1 MAAAFSAAA
10 AALLL
15 PLHFHLLLL
24 LLSPSAA
31 QPGFISLDCGG
42 ARDHTDAIG
51 IQWTS
56 DATFVSGGGQTAQ
69 LLVQNGQQQA
79 QQQLTTVRYFPADN
93 RKYCYTMNVR
103 NRTRY
108 LVRAT
113 FLYGNFDNSNVYPKF
128 DISLGASPWS
138 TIVVDDATTPVVEE
152 AIILAA
158 APTLSVCLS
167 NASTGQPFISTLEL
181 RQFNGSLYYT
191 TDETR
196 FFLGLSARI
205 NFGAGSNDSVRYPDD
220 PFDRIWESDS
230 VRRANYLVDVAPG
243 TERISTTKPIFVS
256 TNEEPPEK
264 VMQTAVVGQDGSLNY
279 RLDLEGFPA
288 NAWGVSYFA
297 EIEDLAPNETR
308 KFKLEVPGMPAL
320 SKPTVDV
327 EENAQGKYRLYE
339 PGYTNLTLPF
349 VFSFGFRKTNDSSK
363 GPILNALEIYKYVQ
377 ITMGSQDANIMA
389 SMVSRYPQEGWAQE
403 GGDPCLPASW
413 SWVQCSSEAS
423 PRVFSI
429 TLSGK
434 NITGSIPVELTKLSG
449 LVELR
454 LDGNSFSGQIPDFSE
469 CRNLQYIHLENNQL
483 TGELPSSLGDLPNLK
498 ELYVQNNKLSGQVPK
513 ALFKRSI
520 ILNFSGNSGLHIV
533 SNGIS
538 HTIIVICVVIGA
550 IVLLGIAIGCYF
562 ITCRRKKSHE
572 DPVVIA
578 APAKKLGSYFSEVAT
593 ESAHRFS
600 LSEIEDATDKF
611 ERRIGSGGFG
621 IVYYGKLAD
630 GREIAVKLLT
640 NDSYQGIREFLNEV
654 TLLSRIHHRH
664 LVTFLGYS
672 QQDGKNILVYE
683 FMHNGTL
690 KEHLRGADNV
700 KITSW
705 LKRLEIAED
714 SAKGIEYLHTGCSPT
729 IIHRDLKSSNILLDK
744 NMRAKVADFGLSKP
758 AVDGSHVSSI
768 VRGTVGYLDPEYY
781 ISQQLTEKSDI
792 YSFGVILLELI
803 SGHEPISN
811 DNFGLNC
818 RNIVAWARSH
828 IESGNIHAI
837 VDESLDRGYDL
848 QSVWKI
854 AEVAIMCV
862 KPKGAQRPPISEVV
876 KEIQDAIAIERGPQ
890 EMQRSTIQQQ
900 VLVSNSNKSMGG
912 ASSSANNNS
921 GSVAVD
927 LEQNG
932 ASFDELLM
940 RPGLR

>member
-1 MAAAFSAAA
+1 MAAAFSAAAA

-128 DISLGASPWS
+128 DISLGSSPWS

-279 RLDLEGFPA
+279 RLDLE
-288 NAWGVSYFA
+288 
-297 EIEDLAPNETR
+297 
-308 KFKLEVPGMPAL
+308 
-320 SKPTVDV
+320 
-327 EENAQGKYRLYE
+327 
-339 PGYTNLTLPF
+339 
-349 VFSFGFRKTNDSSK
+349 
-363 GPILNALEIYKYVQ
+363 
-377 ITMGSQDANIMA
+377 ANIMA

-690 KEHLRGADNV
+690 KEHLRGVDNV

>member
-1 MAAAFSAAA
+1 MASTFAA

-15 PLHFHLLLL
+15 HFQLQLLL

-42 ARDHTDAIG
+42 ADDHTDGIG

-56 DATFVSGGGQTAQ
+56 DANFVSGGQTAQ
-69 LLVQNGQQQA
+69 LLVQNDLQKQFS
-79 QQQLTTVRYFPADN
+79 TVRYFPADN

-108 LVRAT
+108 LVRAS

-128 DISLGASPWS
+128 DLSLGATSWS
-138 TIVVDDATTPVVEE
+138 TIVIDDATTPVVEE
-152 AIILAA
+152 AVILAA

-191 TDETR
+191 TDEAR
-196 FFLGLSARI
+196 FFLTLSARI
-205 NFGAGSNDSVRYPDD
+205 NFGAESNESVRYPDD

-243 TERISTTKPIFVS
+243 TKRISTAKPIFVG
-256 TNEEPPEK
+256 TNEEPPET

-279 RLDLEGFPA
+279 RLDLEGFPG

-308 KFKLEVPGMPAL
+308 KFKLVIPGMPAF

-339 PGYTNLTLPF
+339 PGYTNMSLPF
-349 VFSFGFRKTNDSSK
+349 VFSFGFKKTDDSSK
-363 GPILNALEIYKYVQ
+363 GPILNAMEIYKYVQ
-377 ITMGSQDANIMA
+377 ITMGSQDANTMA
-389 SMVSRYPQEGWAQE
+389 SLVSRYSQEGWAQE

-413 SWVQCSSEAS
+413 SWVQCSSEAA

-454 LDGNSFSGQIPDFSE
+454 LDGNSFSGQVPDFSE
-469 CRNLQYIHLENNQL
+469 CHNLQYIHLENNQL
-483 TGELPSSLGDLPNLK
+483 TGELPPSLGDLPNLK
-498 ELYVQNNKLSGQVPK
+498 ELYVQNNKLSGQVPR

-520 ILNFSGNSGLHIV
+520 IFNFSGNSGLHIV
-533 SNGIS
+533 NNGLS
-538 HTIIVICVVIGA
+538 QAVIIIICVVIGA
-550 IVLLGIAIGCYF
+550 IVLLGAAIGCYLF
-562 ITCRRKKSHE
+562 TCRRKKKPS
-572 DPVVIA
+572 DDTVVIT

-600 LSEIEDATDKF
+600 LSEIEDATEKF
-611 ERRIGSGGFG
+611 KRIIGSGGFG
-621 IVYYGKLAD
+621 IVYYGKLTD

-654 TLLSRIHHRH
+654 TLLSRIHHRN

-690 KEHLRGADNV
+690 KEHLRGAADE

-714 SAKGIEYLHTGCSPT
+714 AAKGIEYLHTGCSPT

-781 ISQQLTEKSDI
+781 VSQQLTEKSDM

-803 SGHEPISN
+803 SGQEPISN
-811 DNFGLNC
+811 DSFGLNC
-818 RNIVAWARSH
+818 RNIVAWARAH
-828 IESGNIHAI
+828 IESGNIHAM
-837 VDESLDRGYDL
+837 VDESLEDGGYDL
-848 QSVWKI
+848 QSVWKM

-862 KPKGAQRPPISEVV
+862 KPKGAQRPGISEVL
-876 KEIQDAIAIERGPQ
+876 KEIQDAISIERGPQ
-890 EMQRSTIQQQ
+890 MQQQ
-900 VLVSNSNKSMGG
+900 LMSKSCEQN
-912 ASSSANNNS
+912 ASSL
-921 GSVAVD
+921 D
-927 LEQNG
+927 
-932 ASFDELLM
+932 M